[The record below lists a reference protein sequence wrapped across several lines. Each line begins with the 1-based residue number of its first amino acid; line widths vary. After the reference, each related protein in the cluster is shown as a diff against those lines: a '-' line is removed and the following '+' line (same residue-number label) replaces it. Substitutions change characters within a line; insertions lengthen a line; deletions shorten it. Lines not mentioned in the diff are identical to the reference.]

1 MLADQLQ
8 RPEQRFTLSWSKHLA
23 MTRQRKYRRIFINAH
38 MITQSMLLAIW
49 RVYRVISPKLKW
61 QQWLMH
67 WLQQTYGIG
76 NVKIKEN
83 WEGTK
88 AVLLAGQL
96 WRLENR
102 YMLSWRKPL
111 VRKGPRKSKE
121 FSTNVHV
128 TIQMILLA
136 IWRVCVVNS
145 HKKKSQKWLM
155 QSKKHTSPGNVKRNG
170 KWEMMKGVLLADQLR
185 MRERRSMLS

>member
-1 MLADQLQ
+1 
-8 RPEQRFTLSWSKHLA
+8 
-23 MTRQRKYRRIFINAH
+23 
-38 MITQSMLLAIW
+38 
-49 RVYRVISPKLKW
+49 
-61 QQWLMH
+61 
-67 WLQQTYGIG
+67 
-76 NVKIKEN
+76 VKIKEN
-83 WEGTK
+83 WERTK

-102 YMLSWRKPL
+102 YMLLWCKPL

-170 KWEMMKGVLLADQLR
+170 KWVLTGGSLEQNVKWEMMKGVLLADQLR
-185 MRERRSMLS
+185 RREKRSMLSWSKHLEKKTLLRLKRILKNAQRPILVNLWLI